1 MNGVSCC
8 KTRWNWSLF
17 LPSNDMAYNVTRKY
31 MYYDMDLK
39 FNNNWCVLR
48 KWNLV
53 FQCKIEIR
61 NVSCFV
67 VKKRLNIKFL
77 FPCDCLKV
85 PLKSIKIVQRKCIL
99 LFTVQNVVRSRT
111 MHVLNKRCVNLE
123 GKKISKYQ
131 THSI

>member
-1 MNGVSCC
+1 MRIEN
-8 KTRWNWSLF
+8 
-17 LPSNDMAYNVTRKY
+17 
-31 MYYDMDLK
+31 
-39 FNNNWCVLR
+39 
-48 KWNLV
+48 
-53 FQCKIEIR
+53 EIR
-61 NVSCFV
+61 FFNVKLKSEMYPV
-67 VKKRLNIKFL
+67 LLKKKRLNIKFL

-131 THSI
+131 TYSI

>member
-1 MNGVSCC
+1 MWMVFHVAKLDGIDLCFFPVMIWLITLLGSTCIMIWIRNS
-8 KTRWNWSLF
+8 TTIDAYWEWNQ
-17 LPSNDMAYNVTRKY
+17 
-31 MYYDMDLK
+31 
-39 FNNNWCVLR
+39 
-48 KWNLV
+48 V

-67 VKKRLNIKFL
+67 VKKRLNMKFL

-123 GKKISKYQ
+123 GKKNKYQ
-131 THSI
+131 TYSI